1 MTGYMLWNKQIVER
15 NAENTLVSFQDR
27 GYQFGDGV
35 YEVIRIYDGKLHA
48 LDWHLDRL
56 FYSMEQLSIRAPFS
70 RTEINQLLKELIK
83 KNTFT
88 LDGKLYVQ
96 VSRGIQPRDHVYLE
110 ELEAVF
116 YATIDRFDKPVDMWE
131 KGVKVTLQED
141 IRWLRCD
148 IKSLNLLG
156 NVLARTKAQ
165 KNGYHEPLFHRD
177 GIVREC
183 GASNFYM
190 IKDGEIHTHPAN
202 HYILG
207 GITRKKVLLFA
218 AELGIP
224 VHEREFAVE
233 ELHDADECFLTAT
246 PLEIVPI
253 IQIDERPIN
262 QQQVGETTKKL
273 QQYYRKRVYDY
284 QGA

>member
-1 MTGYMLWNKQIVER
+1 MTDYMLWNHEIVER
-15 NAENTLVSFQDR
+15 KAENAMVSFEDR

-56 FYSMEQLSIRAPFS
+56 FYSMEQLAIRAPFS
-70 RTEINQLLKELIK
+70 RSEIKQLLKQLTETNK
-83 KNTFT
+83 FT
-88 LDGKLYVQ
+88 ADGKLYLQ
-96 VSRGIQPRDHVYLE
+96 VTRGMQPRDHVYME
-110 ELEAVF
+110 ELDAIF
-116 YATIDRFDKPVDMWE
+116 YATVDCFDQPVEMWE

-165 KNGYHEPLFHRD
+165 RNGYHEPLFHRD

-190 IKDGEIHTHPAN
+190 IKDGVIHTHPTN
-202 HYILG
+202 NYILG
-207 GITRKKVLLFA
+207 GITRKKVLMFA
-218 AELGIP
+218 EELAIP
-224 VHEREFAVE
+224 VEEREITVE
-233 ELHDADECFLTAT
+233 ELQEADECFLTAT

-253 IQIDERPIN
+253 TQIDHQPIDHN
-262 QQQVGETTKKL
+262 QIGKITKRL
-273 QQYYRKRVYDY
+273 QQYYRKRVYDFLE
-284 QGA
+284 